1 MLKKLQI
8 NVLHNLLIL
17 YYTTRILKAFS
28 RWPQYWLKDLM
39 TSHLKSNSVV
49 SSRSCYTTLETNKRY
64 FPYRQSNGTAEIKF
78 RTAQTS

>member
-28 RWPQYWLKDLM
+28 RWPQYWFKNLM
-39 TSHLKSNSVV
+39 TSHLV
-49 SSRSCYTTLETNKRY
+49 TLLFPQEVAIPPWRQIRGI

-78 RTAQTS
+78 RTA